1 MKYIFIVSMIIV
13 TFSCSKSDDCLSFEK
28 TITINFG
35 ETKSICDNL
44 EISFISVVNE
54 SRCPDNVQCV
64 WAGELEVELSLIEEL
79 DQVSLL
85 TLKLAGLEEESES
98 VEFNNVRYKLMKGD
112 PCPSI
117 GNAEINEEDYILV
130 ITVESL

>member
-1 MKYIFIVSMIIV
+1 MIIV

-85 TLKLAGLEEESES
+85 TLRLLRGSLIKRRKRLCSVSTPRLAG
-98 VEFNNVRYKLMKGD
+98 
-112 PCPSI
+112 
-117 GNAEINEEDYILV
+117 V
-130 ITVESL
+130 ISRLYLSRRLPRVI